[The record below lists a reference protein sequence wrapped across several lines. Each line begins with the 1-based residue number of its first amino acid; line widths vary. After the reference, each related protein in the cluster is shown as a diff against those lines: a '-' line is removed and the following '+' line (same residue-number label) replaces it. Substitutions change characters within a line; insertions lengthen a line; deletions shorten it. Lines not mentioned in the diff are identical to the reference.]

1 MVFLSGNLVFVFI
14 YFSTFGFLLRPALRD
29 VRSLP
34 EPRLRGGRDV
44 RGSRLSAEDSVL
56 DRQHG
61 KWSVMLGRE
70 KVKS

>member
-14 YFSTFGFLLRPALRD
+14 YFSTLGLLLRPALRD
-29 VRSLP
+29 ARSPP

-44 RGSRLSAEDSVL
+44 RGSQLSAEDSVP

-61 KWSVMLGRE
+61 KWSVMLGRG
-70 KVKS
+70 KS